1 LKLSFFIEQ
10 NLLNQETKKVKMEK
24 NVQDFKM
31 SYESPRLYLDN
42 YFSDTRN
49 RVDIEAEL
57 KIIKFNADSNVHDK
71 INQIR
76 QGMINKIDSFE
87 EECIQNFRKQ
97 SELISQFSRKIS
109 NLIKTENKGDE
120 QMIENIFL
128 EFKQILF
135 LNRALHFFVSNQSQ
149 SEMSKENFGKL
160 LHIDILFSEKCL
172 NFLLR

>member
-1 LKLSFFIEQ
+1 
-10 NLLNQETKKVKMEK
+10 MEK

-87 EECIQNFRKQ
+87 EIPF
-97 SELISQFSRKIS
+97 
-109 NLIKTENKGDE
+109 KTEK
-120 QMIENIFL
+120 L
-128 EFKQILF
+128 
-135 LNRALHFFVSNQSQ
+135 RAQA
-149 SEMSKENFGKL
+149 
-160 LHIDILFSEKCL
+160 I
-172 NFLLR
+172 FLLRYLKGTHGRQASNVGCCMKAAV